1 LKVAIAWIMGAQGGK
16 TGETP
21 LPRAYALALLVL
33 TCVQGAGFGMS
44 WAPLI
49 WVIPGEI
56 FPLEIRSAG
65 QSVSV
70 SATLGLTFVQ
80 TQTFLA
86 LLCRLKYATFAYY
99 ASWVVAMA
107 AFVLVFLPET
117 KGVPLESMGSIWE
130 RHWYWRRFVGDGK
143 RVQASPPST

>member
-1 LKVAIAWIMGAQGGK
+1 VIKVANAWIMGAKSGK
-16 TGETP
+16 HGEVAM
-21 LPRAYALALLVL
+21 PRAYSVALLVL

-56 FPLEIRSAG
+56 FPVEVRSAG
-65 QSVSV
+65 QAVSVSV
-70 SATLGLTFVQ
+70 TLGLTFVQ

-99 ASWVVAMA
+99 AGWVAAMT
-107 AFVLVFLPET
+107 AFVLVFMPET
-117 KGVPLESMGSIWE
+117 KGVPLESMGAVWAG
-130 RHWYWRRFVGDGK
+130 HWYWRRFVGGGDGK
-143 RVQASPPST
+143 PEQRR